1 MAKKV
6 VKPVKKAAKPAPKK
20 ANKPAKPVK
29 KASKPAPKK
38 ATKPAPKKAAKPV
51 AKATVKKVVAKKPV
65 SKPAPKKVTK
75 PAPKKVVKS
84 TKPLSKPAPKKVE
97 KKVVKPVVKATKRAP
112 QPTKKAVKKVEVK
125 KATKPAKELIKATS
139 TSTATKKV
147 GKPIDAVAKKSEKAS
162 KKVAKASKKGKTSD
176 EDDEDFEVEE
186 EDEEEDDDVADD
198 YEKPEED
205 DTIDID
211 SDLDG
216 PPVLDIEGGGI
227 PLDDDDDDEIPEKR
241 GRGRRKKNEGRAVS
255 SESYIRNRPLHIDI
269 TKPLIKKQQAP
280 QPKPFV
286 NTKDDR
292 SRYSDKELAE
302 FKELILDKLKEAQ
315 TDYDLLKQTLSN
327 ADNHGTD
334 DTSPSFKLLE
344 DGSDVLSKEE
354 TAQLAIRQEKYILN
368 LKNALMRI
376 ENKTYGICRVTG
388 KLIPKERL
396 RSVPHATLGIDAK
409 LKQSS

>member
-6 VKPVKKAAKPAPKK
+6 VKPA
-20 ANKPAKPVK
+20 K

-38 ATKPAPKKAAKPV
+38 AAAKPAKKVSKPAPKKAVAKP
-51 AKATVKKVVAKKPV
+51 AKKAAKPAPKPAAKKVVAKKPAP
-65 SKPAPKKVTK
+65 KTAPKKVTK
-75 PAPKKVVKS
+75 LPAKKASRPVA
-84 TKPLSKPAPKKVE
+84 TAPKKVE
-97 KKVVKPVVKATKRAP
+97 KKAAKPAP
-112 QPTKKAVKKVEVK
+112 KVAAKPAKKVEEK
-125 KATKPAKELIKATS
+125 KQAKELVKDKKA
-139 TSTATKKV
+139 
-147 GKPIDAVAKKSEKAS
+147 GKPIDAIAKKGTKAS
-162 KKVAKASKKGKTSD
+162 KKAGKPSKKGKKGD
-176 EDDEDFEVEE
+176 DDDDDLEDVEE
-186 EDEEEDDDVADD
+186 EEEDDSDVDVED
-198 YEKPEED
+198 EYEKGD
-205 DTIDID
+205 DDDAAEVELDEAPIL
-211 SDLDG
+211 DL
-216 PPVLDIEGGGI
+216 EGGGI

-241 GRGRRKKNEGRAVS
+241 GRGRRKKNEGRTGGG

-269 TKPLIKKQQAP
+269 TKPLIKKQQTE

-302 FKELILDKLKEAQ
+302 FKELIIEKLKEAQ
-315 TDYDLLKQTLSN
+315 TDFDLLKQTLSN

-354 TAQLAIRQEKYILN
+354 TAQLAIRQEKYIVN

-409 LKQSS
+409 LNQS